1 MGQGLA
7 GATFGD
13 GKGVPLVL
21 VHGFP
26 LDGRMWERQA
36 GALAAKVRVLVP
48 DLRGFG
54 RSPLPRGPHSIEDHA
69 RDLAACMDAHGA
81 PKGVICG
88 FSMGGYVALAF
99 AALFPWRV
107 AGLVLADTRAA
118 ADSASAKEVR
128 SATARRVLAEGMTFL
143 ADDMLFKLLSER
155 TLREGVDLSRR
166 VWSMMVDQ
174 RREGV
179 AAALLAMRDRPSR
192 LDLLRRITCPTLVA
206 VGSQDAVTPP
216 IEAEGLAGLI
226 PGASYVEIPGAGH
239 LACME
244 EPERFNGAVL
254 DLLARV
260 QEQRP

>member
-13 GKGVPLVL
+13 GDGVPLVL
-21 VHGFP
+21 IHGFP
-26 LDGRMWERQA
+26 LDGRMWEPQIP
-36 GALAAKVRVLVP
+36 ALAARTRVLVP

-54 RSPLPRGPHSIEDHA
+54 RSPLPRGQHSIEDHA
-69 RDLAACMDAHGA
+69 RDVAACMDAHGA
-81 PKGVICG
+81 PKGLLCG

-118 ADSASAKEVR
+118 ADSTSVKEIR

-143 ADDMLFKLLSER
+143 ADDMLFKLLCEK
-155 TLREGVDLSRR
+155 TLRERVDLSRR

-192 LDLLRRITCPTLVA
+192 LDLLRTITCPTLVA
-206 VGSQDAVTPP
+206 VGSQDTVTPP
-216 IEAEGLAGLI
+216 KEAEGFAALV
-226 PGASYVEIPGAGH
+226 PGASYVEIPDAGH

-244 EPERFNGAVL
+244 APELFNGAVL
-254 DLLARV
+254 DLWARV
-260 QEQRP
+260 QEERP